1 MRISLYKN
9 GIAGAI
15 LGMIGTSAVLAAT
28 AAVDMGALRSAA
40 DQTISVTVALKL
52 SDQAGAEALMQR
64 LAMSSDA
71 LYGKFLTPDQVEA
84 RFGPND
90 ADVQKVTATFTAA
103 GLAVARTSATTLSV
117 TGSMSTLERVFQT
130 SVHQFERPA
139 SVKGPASTFRAA
151 VSKPVVPAAIASMVQ
166 GVVGFSTQPTLHNN
180 IQRAPATFNG
190 APAQRLSAGQPGD
203 LY

>member
-1 MRISLYKN
+1 MRISLCKT
-9 GIAGAI
+9 GIAAAM

-117 TGSMSTLERVFQT
+117 TGSVSTLERVAGDQRA
-130 SVHQFERPA
+130 SIRKPA
-139 SVKGPASTFRAA
+139 GVKGQATTFRAA
-151 VSKPVVPAAIASMVQ
+151 VSKPVVPAAD
-166 GVVGFSTQPTLHNN
+166 
-180 IQRAPATFNG
+180 
-190 APAQRLSAGQPGD
+190 RLSGAGSSRLQHPAD
-203 LY
+203 VS

>member
-1 MRISLYKN
+1 MRIYTR
-9 GIAGAI
+9 GIAVAI

-28 AAVDMGALRSAA
+28 PAVDVGALKSAA

-64 LAMSSDA
+64 LATSSDA

-84 RFGPND
+84 RFGPSN

-117 TGSMSTLERVFQT
+117 TGRVSTLERVFQT
-130 SVHQFERPA
+130 SVHQFEMPASAKRPA
-139 SVKGPASTFRAA
+139 
-151 VSKPVVPAAIASMVQ
+151 
-166 GVVGFSTQPTLHNN
+166 
-180 IQRAPATFNG
+180 
-190 APAQRLSAGQPGD
+190 LSF
-203 LY
+203 